1 MTTTNDPTIPT
12 WKLERFALG
21 ELPADELA
29 VLQRRMETDT
39 ELRGQLEA
47 LQADNAA
54 ILESYP
60 APRVSRQVQEQLQQ
74 QAQSGADRQLG
85 GSGWISGSWARRY
98 LMPVI
103 ALEVVS
109 SVAVPSM
116 FELGDAGEID
126 ARLESAGSRFLTEG
140 VHSKGTG
147 ATLYAHGRTESGIES
162 LVDQSPARPGD
173 LVRLQYEAAGSAYG
187 VILSIDGG
195 GTVTLHLPL
204 EGEHAAILDDGGL
217 VSLDTAYELDDAP
230 RWERFF
236 LLTGS
241 QPFSLDAVLHA
252 AEKAAT
258 VARTGGVPKGL
269 SVSEELEQATL
280 TLIKPG
286 VE

>member
-1 MTTTNDPTIPT
+1 MTATNDPTIPT

-29 VLQRRMETDT
+29 TLQRRMETDA
-39 ELRGQLEA
+39 ELRGQLET
-47 LQADNAA
+47 LQADSAA
-54 ILESYP
+54 ILKSYP
-60 APRVSRQVQEQLQQ
+60 APWMGRQVQEQLQQ
-74 QAQSGADRQLG
+74 QVQPGADRQLG
-85 GSGWISGSWARRY
+85 GTGWISGSWARRY
-98 LMPVI
+98 LIPVT
-103 ALEVVS
+103 AVAFVAV
-109 SVAVPSM
+109 VAVPSM
-116 FELGDAGEID
+116 FEQRDAVETD

-140 VHSKGTG
+140 VRSKGTG
-147 ATLYAHGRTESGIES
+147 ATLYAHRRTKSGTEP
-162 LVDQSPARPGD
+162 LVDQSPARQGD
-173 LVRLQYEAAGSAYG
+173 LVRLQYDAAGASYG

-204 EGEHAAILDDGGL
+204 EGEYAAKLDDGGV

-236 LLTGS
+236 LLTGA

-258 VARTGGVPKGL
+258 VARTGGIPEQL
-269 SVSEELEQATL
+269 SISDGLEQTIL